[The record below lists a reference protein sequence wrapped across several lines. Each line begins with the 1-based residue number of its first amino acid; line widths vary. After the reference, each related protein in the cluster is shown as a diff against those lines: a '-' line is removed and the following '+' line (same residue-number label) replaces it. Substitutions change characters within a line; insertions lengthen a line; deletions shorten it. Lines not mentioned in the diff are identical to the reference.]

1 MNQRTR
7 MMMTIIPY
15 PMLDQ
20 WEAYLHLHKTSQ
32 NDLPALALRN
42 LLNAW
47 TNFTWRKFRLQFRFR
62 LWFRFQ
68 QFRFQFRFQFWL
80 QFQTQL
86 LLHHLYDAV
95 ADNGNLQTKTKSM
108 TVFYRRRLKGEQTEK
123 NQCNHTFQS
132 KPQNLF
138 MMIQKS
144 LVHLLL
150 P

>member
-47 TNFTWRKFRLQFRFR
+47 TNSTWRKFQLQFQFWLWLWFQR
-62 LWFRFQ
+62 LW
-68 QFRFQFRFQFWL
+68 FQFWL

-86 LLHHLYDAV
+86 LLHHLYDTV
-95 ADNGNLQTKTKSM
+95 ADNSNLQTKTKSM
-108 TVFYRRRLKGEQTEK
+108 TMFYRRRLKGEQTKK
-123 NQCNHTFQS
+123 NKCNHTFQS
-132 KPQNLF
+132 KPQNLS